1 MVRARHTSIRRLTG
15 LLSLAFLA
23 LTAVLL
29 ALVRAER
36 GNATALAQAEY
47 QRHASYQA
55 AIELMQTSN
64 DLTRMARLY
73 VATGDPVFERHYR
86 RILDIR
92 AGRASRPERHDPFY
106 WDRVLA
112 GTEPLDDHSPPKA
125 LLDRLRELNYTQAEL
140 DALTAAQAESEKLA
154 RIEEAAMGAIA
165 AKVAALVPG
174 TRLDNAIELQA
185 MVDASYHDAKGRIMA
200 SIQQCLERVD
210 ARTQAEVQRLA
221 SHGITLRNWLLAC
234 ALLELALAL
243 ALVALITLLILRP
256 VDRLVEAARAVERED
271 YRTVVPAQQTLEF
284 NRLADAFNQM
294 TRAIAKDITRR
305 KATEIELAQA
315 RDAAEAAT
323 RAKSV
328 FLATMSHEIRTPMI
342 GVTGMLEVLSYSPLN
357 ADQRREVAVI
367 QQSAQSLLTIIADI
381 LDFSKIEAGRMDLAP
396 TTISIADLVNAT
408 ARNFMPAASSVGL
421 RLVVEIDPGIAP
433 AHEADPVRIRQI
445 LSNFLSNAMKFTQ
458 QGGIDVKVELE
469 MARDG
474 HQMLRFSVRDTGIG
488 ISAEAQKKLFQPF
501 QQAESGTTRKYGG
514 TGLGLTIARR
524 LAELMGGDITMQS
537 AVGVGTTMVFRAAL
551 PVGDPDKLEAANGPS
566 VALTRQRPPSRE
578 AAIAEGSL
586 LLLAE
591 DHPTNRLVL
600 ARQFDLAGFW
610 IDVEDDGAL
619 ALEKWKQGGYEAV
632 FTDLHMP
639 NMDGLELARTIRRLE
654 NQRDLPRTPVLALTA
669 AAMKEDA
676 ERCLAAGMDDV
687 IIKPT
692 TVPVLAAKLR
702 QWLPELSWNASGAST
717 APSSAADAAG
727 SSAPSIDALIDRTV
741 LEALAGGDA
750 QMAQDI
756 LRDFVDSTRSD
767 VASIPELLARRD
779 EPALTRQAHRIK
791 GAARM
796 VGAAPLAAVAD
807 RLETAGREAD
817 WPEIA
822 RAAPE
827 IGEQFGRLERA
838 LQA

>member
-1 MVRARHTSIRRLTG
+1 MPLTRHMSIRRLIH
-15 LLSLAFLA
+15 LLSLVFLV

-36 GNATALAQAEY
+36 INATALAQAEY

-73 VATGDPVFERHYR
+73 VATGDRTFEQHYR

-92 AGRASRPERHDPFY
+92 AGRAPRPKELDPFY

-112 GTEPLDDHSPPKA
+112 GTQKLDDRSPPKA
-125 LLDRLRELNYTQAEL
+125 LLDILRELNYTQAEL

-154 RIEEAAMGAIA
+154 RIEEAAMASVA
-165 AKVAALVPG
+165 SKVAALPPG
-174 TRLDNAIELQA
+174 QRLDNAIELQA
-185 MVDASYHDAKGRIMA
+185 MVDTAYHDAKGRIMA
-200 SIQQCLERVD
+200 GIQRCLELVD
-210 ARTQAEVQRLA
+210 ARTQRAVQELA
-221 SHGITLRNWLLAC
+221 SHGITLRSWLLAC
-234 ALLELALAL
+234 ALLELLLAL
-243 ALVALITLLILRP
+243 ALVALVAWLILRP
-256 VDRLVEAARAVERED
+256 VDRLVEAAQAVERED
-271 YRTVVPAQQTLEF
+271 YGTHVPAQRTLEF

-294 TRAIAKDITRR
+294 TRAIARDITRR

-381 LDFSKIEAGRMDLAP
+381 LDFSKIEAGRMELAP
-396 TTISIADLVNAT
+396 TTVSIADLVNAT
-408 ARNFMPAASSVGL
+408 AQNFMPAASSVGL
-421 RLVVEIDPGIAP
+421 RLVVEVDPRVAP

-458 QGGIDVKVELE
+458 EGGIEVRVELE
-469 MARDG
+469 ALRDG
-474 HQMLRFSVRDTGIG
+474 QQTLLFSVKDTGIG
-488 ISAEAQKKLFQPF
+488 ISEEAQKKLFQPF

-524 LAELMGGDITMQS
+524 LAELMGGDITMKS
-537 AVGVGTTMVFRAAL
+537 APGVGTTMYFRATL
-551 PVGDPDKLEAANGPS
+551 PVGDPTQLEASTGPS
-566 VALTRQRPPSRE
+566 VALTRPRPATRE

-619 ALEKWKQGGYEAV
+619 ALARYQQGGYAAV

-639 NMDGLELARTIRRLE
+639 NMDGLQLTQAIRRREQELG
-654 NQRDLPRTPVLALTA
+654 LPRTPVLALTA

-702 QWLPELSWNASGAST
+702 QWLPELVW
-717 APSSAADAAG
+717 DAAG
-727 SSAPSIDALIDRTV
+727 GSSAVAAAPLTAASIDELIDRRV
-741 LEALAGGDA
+741 LDSLAGGDA
-750 QMAQDI
+750 QMARDI
-756 LRDFVDSTRSD
+756 LRDFADSTRAD
-767 VASIPELLARRD
+767 VATIPDLLARRD
-779 EPALTRQAHRIK
+779 EPGLTRQAHRIK

-796 VGAAPLAAVAD
+796 VGATALAEVAD
-807 RLETAGREAD
+807 RLETAGRGAD
-817 WPEIA
+817 WPGIA

-827 IGEQFGRLERA
+827 IGEQFERLERLIA
-838 LQA
+838 G